1 MGNLTATSSDMD
13 TYKSL
18 EIYHFSGTG
27 NCMSAA
33 EWVGKKASEIQ
44 INVNIIPIDRK
55 QKPLSPSDERT
66 LTGFCFPAHGFS
78 LPWYMMKFIARFPRA
93 NKGRKDIFLMNTRA
107 GMKLYKLF
115 TPGLSGVAL
124 LLPMLILAIKGYR
137 IKGLLP
143 LDMPS
148 NWISIHPGIR
158 AKVVNSITDRC
169 ERVVGKFAD
178 KILAGKTSIHPIFW
192 ILLPL
197 DILVSP
203 ISLGYQ
209 IIGRFFL
216 AKTFFASAKC
226 NNCRICVDKCPVGAI
241 KIVNDRPYWQ
251 FRCESCMRCMNICP
265 QKTINT
271 AHLLAVGIIWGG
283 LLLPFSC
290 SISNYLIITYPSVYT
305 MMPGLIDLTIATL
318 ISLPFFWGV
327 YGIYHQLIRV
337 KVANQLFTYTSLTFY
352 WRRYIARGVKPS
364 SFKIPK
370 SK

>member
-1 MGNLTATSSDMD
+1 MN
-13 TYKSL
+13 YKSL
-18 EIYHFSGTG
+18 EIYFFSGTG

-33 EWVGKKASEIQ
+33 GWIGEIASKSQ
-44 INVNIIPIDRK
+44 LRVNILPIDRK
-55 QKPLSPSDERT
+55 QKPLSVSDEKT

-78 LPWYMMKFIARFPRA
+78 LPWYMLKFIARFPRA
-93 NKGRKDIFLMNTRA
+93 KKGRKDIFLLNTRA

-124 LLPMLILAIKGYR
+124 IIPLIILLIKGYR

-158 AKVVNSITDRC
+158 AKVVDSITDRC
-169 ERVVGKFAD
+169 IRIVSKFTD
-178 KILAGKTSIHPIFW
+178 KILAGKTTIHPIFW

-203 ISLGYQ
+203 ISLGYLL
-209 IIGRFFL
+209 IGRFFL
-216 AKTFFASAKC
+216 AKTFFASARC
-226 NNCRICVDKCPVGAI
+226 NDCRICEEKCPVGAI
-241 KIVNDRPYWQ
+241 KIVNNRPYWQ

-271 AHLLAVGIIWGG
+271 AHLLALGIIWGSI
-283 LLLPFSC
+283 LLPFSKD
-290 SISNYLIITYPSVYT
+290 ISTYLIKSFPLVYAT
-305 MMPGLIDLTIATL
+305 MPGLIDLTIATL

-337 KVANQLFTYTSLTFY
+337 KAFNHIFTYTSFTNY
-352 WRRYIARGVKPS
+352 WRRYIARGVKAS
-364 SFKIPK
+364 SFRTNKN
-370 SK
+370 

>member
-1 MGNLTATSSDMD
+1 MSYRNL
-13 TYKSL
+13 
-18 EIYHFSGTG
+18 EVYHFSGTG

-33 EWVGKKASEIQ
+33 EWIAEKAIASQ
-44 INVNIIPIDRK
+44 TNVHVIPIDRK
-55 QKPLSPSDERT
+55 QKPLPLVDDKT

-78 LPWYMMKFIARFPRA
+78 LPWYMLKFIARFPRA
-93 NKGRKDIFLMNTRA
+93 NKGRRDAFLLNTRA

-124 LLPMLILAIKGYR
+124 IIPIIILALKGYR

-158 AKVVNSITDRC
+158 EKVVNSITDRC
-169 ERVVGKFAD
+169 IRIVGRFGD
-178 KILAGKTSIHPIFW
+178 KVLAGKTSMHPIFW
-192 ILLPL
+192 IFLPL

-203 ISLGYQ
+203 ISLGYLL
-209 IIGRFFL
+209 IGRFFL

-226 NNCRICVDKCPVGAI
+226 NNCRICEDKCPVGAI
-241 KIVNDRPYWQ
+241 KIVNNRPYWQ

-265 QKTINT
+265 KKTINT
-271 AHLLAVGIIWGG
+271 AHLLAFGIIWGFS
-283 LLLPFSC
+283 LIPFS
-290 SISNYLIITYPSVYT
+290 SDISQYLNKTFPIIYALT
-305 MMPGLIDLTIATL
+305 PGLIDLTITTL

-327 YGIYHQLIRV
+327 YGVYHQLIRI
-337 KVANQLFTYTSLTFY
+337 KGANHLFTYTSLTFY

-364 SFKIPK
+364 NFRLNNK
-370 SK
+370 

>member
-1 MGNLTATSSDMD
+1 MN
-13 TYKSL
+13 YKNL

-33 EWVGKKASEIQ
+33 DWIGKKALDKQ
-44 INVNIIPIDRK
+44 IAVKILPIDRK
-55 QKPLSPSDERT
+55 QKPLPAVDEKT
-66 LTGFCFPAHGFS
+66 LTGFCFPTHGFS
-78 LPWYMMKFIARFPRA
+78 LPWYMLKFIFWFPLAQKER
-93 NKGRKDIFLMNTRA
+93 RDIFLLNTRA

-124 LLPMLILAIKGYR
+124 IIPMIILVIKGYR

-148 NWISIHPGIR
+148 NWISIHPGIKE
-158 AKVVNSITDRC
+158 KVVNSITSRC
-169 ERVVGKFAD
+169 ERIVGRFAD
-178 KILAGKTSIHPIFW
+178 KVLEGKTSIHPIFW

-203 ISLGYQ
+203 ISLGYMV
-209 IIGRFFL
+209 IGRFFL

-226 NNCRICVDKCPVGAI
+226 NDCRICEEKCPVGAI

-271 AHLLAVGIIWGG
+271 AHLLAVGIIWGS
-283 LLLPFSC
+283 LLLPFSKD
-290 SISNYLIITYPSVYT
+290 INIYLIKTFPLTYAA
-305 MMPGLIDLTIATL
+305 MPGLINLTVATL

-327 YGIYHQLIRV
+327 YGVYHQVIRV
-337 KVANQLFTYTSLTFY
+337 KVANHLFTYTSLTFY
-352 WRRYIARGVKPS
+352 WRRYIARGVKAS
-364 SFKIPK
+364 NFKVPK
-370 SK
+370 KIR